1 MKQFLLICICCNTLF
16 AVSQTAEEQ
25 VLEVKSRLDSIQSF
39 SAAINLHVDIPFIQ
53 MPDKEAVVDFN
64 KGENLKIQSEGF
76 TLIPKRGLDLSFREL
91 FEYPFIAVARG
102 EVTTDTKRLH
112 SYSILPTNDIADFS
126 VATLHIDLQT
136 RRIVWAEIS
145 TKKDGTYI
153 LQLKYPSSKAIL
165 PTRLEVSFEM
175 DRIRIPLNF
184 AGKDVEVDR
193 KKMRETDQKAGKIIL
208 DLEYS
213 TIKKIQ

>member
-1 MKQFLLICICCNTLF
+1 MKQFLLICIWCSSLYG
-16 AVSQTAEEQ
+16 VSQTPEEQ
-25 VLEVKSRLDSIQSF
+25 VLDVKYRLDSIQSF
-39 SAAINLHVDIPFIQ
+39 SATINLHVDISFIQ
-53 MPDKEAVVDFN
+53 MPDKEAIVDFN

-91 FEYPFIAVARG
+91 FEYPFIAVDRG
-102 EVTTDTKRLH
+102 EVTTMNKPLH
-112 SYSILPTNDIADFS
+112 SFSILPTNDKADFS
-126 VATLHIDLQT
+126 VATLHIDLQSH
-136 RRIVWAEIS
+136 RIVWAEIS

-153 LQLKYPSSKAIL
+153 LQLTYPTSQAIL

-184 AGKDVEVDR
+184 AGKDIKVDR
-193 KKMRETDQKAGKIIL
+193 KKMRESDQKAGKITL

-213 TIKKIQ
+213 TIKKT